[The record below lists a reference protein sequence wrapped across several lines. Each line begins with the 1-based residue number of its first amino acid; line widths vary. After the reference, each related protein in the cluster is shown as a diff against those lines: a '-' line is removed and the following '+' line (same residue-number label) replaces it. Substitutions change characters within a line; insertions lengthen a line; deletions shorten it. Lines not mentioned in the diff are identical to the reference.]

1 MENFYQKLNCRI
13 CDSKNMEKVLDLGSM
28 PLAND
33 FLSKKSLHVP
43 EMVFPLAINFCS
55 NCSLVQT
62 SHVVDG
68 DLLFK
73 NYHYETSASRPLV
86 EHFYSLAD
94 EIAKDYI
101 QSPDNL
107 VVEIG
112 SNDGSLLSRIKDRC
126 RVLGIDPG
134 GNVAEIAIKNGIST
148 ITDFF
153 STTLAKKIKSEKGM
167 AKVVV
172 ANNVMAHIDDVRYV
186 FSGVKELLSPGGRF
200 IFEVHWVGN
209 LIDEGGF
216 DQIYHEHL
224 CYYSLHSLKFLLDS
238 LRMVINDIKLVPI
251 HGESLRVFAGHSGK
265 SSRSVIEFLDREV
278 KMGLTKRDTY
288 IGFSKKVESNKKKLV
303 DLLWEL
309 KKEGKKIIG
318 YGAPA
323 KGNTLL
329 NYFKIGPDI
338 LDFITDTTPAKQ
350 GTYTPGTRIPVVS
363 PEILKNELPDYIF
376 LLSWN
381 YADAILEK
389 EKGLREKGVK
399 FIIAVPEVRVV

>member
-28 PLAND
+28 PLANA

-86 EHFYSLAD
+86 EHFHSLAD
-94 EIAKDYI
+94 ELARDYI
-101 QSPDNL
+101 KFPNDL

-112 SNDGSLLSRIKDRC
+112 SNDGSLLSRIKNRC
-126 RVLGIDPG
+126 RVLGVDPG
-134 GNVAEIAIKNGIST
+134 GNVAEIAIKNGIPT
-148 ITDFF
+148 IADFF
-153 STTLAKKIKSEKGM
+153 STTLAQKIKSEKGM

-172 ANNVMAHIDDVRYV
+172 ANNVMAHIDDVRDV
-186 FSGVKELLSPGGRF
+186 FSGVKELLSPDGRF

-209 LIDEGGF
+209 LIGEGGF

-238 LRMVINDIKLVPI
+238 LGMVINDIKLVPI
-251 HGESLRVFAGHSGK
+251 HGESLRVYAGHSGK
-265 SSRSVIEFLDREV
+265 SSQSVIEFLDREV
-278 KMGLTKRDTY
+278 KMGLTKMATY
-288 IGFSKKVESNKKKLV
+288 LGFSQKVESNKKKLV

-309 KKEGKKIIG
+309 KKRDKKIVG

-329 NYFKIGPDI
+329 KM
-338 LDFITDTTPAKQ
+338 
-350 GTYTPGTRIPVVS
+350 
-363 PEILKNELPDYIF
+363 
-376 LLSWN
+376 
-381 YADAILEK
+381 
-389 EKGLREKGVK
+389 
-399 FIIAVPEVRVV
+399 VRVFTI